1 MFSAS
6 YRNTNYIMDNKTNT
20 WLAEIYPQASEI
32 PGKLSTFDKAKVS
45 PRMSL
50 TRKILLLD
58 ALPLLACVTSLW
70 MLSSREPEKVLI
82 PFKASPESVVVSSL
96 GAAASPAAASVEV
109 TAEPEPEEDSKTR
122 QKRKLSP
129 SVFRRGAPDTLP
141 YLAFDPMMLQA
152 MYEQANFLRRGSTK
166 TASGIGKN
174 DMLRTIELLQS
185 VQLLDPNVLL
195 TTFDFYSINTDL
207 KKDRVRVTGYYTPL
221 VKASRVQTPEF
232 SCPMLRRP
240 ESGVPSPAAI
250 ESGALAGKGLELAWL
265 PNKKTLQNAQLQ
277 GSCLIEFPDGKRE
290 HFGFGGSVKG
300 AGGTY
305 VFFKEVDEQVLGAGY
320 FPLTAGYSAAVDTR
334 YIPIGSTLLAELPD
348 IDPSGKLKGYTYRII
363 FAQDR
368 GGAIKTTKR
377 IDLYCG
383 MGQKGLQEA
392 RKVNRFGRLWL
403 LLPKEK

>member
-1 MFSAS
+1 
-6 YRNTNYIMDNKTNT
+6 MDNKTNT
-20 WLAEIYPQASEI
+20 WLSDTYPSKRNIQA
-32 PGKLSTFDKAKVS
+32 KLAAFKRRDAIIRKAIAK
-45 PRMSL
+45 R
-50 TRKILLLD
+50 ILLLD
-58 ALPLLACVTSLW
+58 VLPFAVSIASLW
-70 MLSSREPEKVLI
+70 LMAGRAPEKVLI
-82 PFKASPESVVVSSL
+82 PFKATPKSVVVSSL
-96 GAAASPAAASVEV
+96 DEKKSTEISIA
-109 TAEPEPEEDSKTR
+109 AEPEPEATSSAKS
-122 QKRKLSP
+122 KRKLAN
-129 SVFRRGAPDTLP
+129 SVFHRNSPDTLP

-152 MYEQANFLRRGSTK
+152 LYEQSNYLRRDEVK
-166 TASGIGKN
+166 TASGISKKE
-174 DMLRTIELLQS
+174 MQRTLELLQN

-207 KKDRVRVTGYYTPL
+207 KKDKVRVTGYYTPL
-221 VKASRVQTPEF
+221 IQASREKTPEF
-232 SCPMLRRP
+232 SVPMLRRP
-240 ESGVPSPAAI
+240 DSGVPSPAAI
-250 ESGALAGKGLELAWL
+250 EAGALAGKGYELAWL
-265 PNKKTLQNAQLQ
+265 PDKKALRNAQLQ
-277 GSCLIEFPDGKRE
+277 GSCLVEFPDGTRE

-348 IDPSGKLKGYTYRII
+348 IDPSGKLNGYTYRII

-368 GGAIKTTKR
+368 GGAIKTTNR

-383 MGQKGLQEA
+383 MGQKGLQQA

>member
-1 MFSAS
+1 
-6 YRNTNYIMDNKTNT
+6 MDNKTNT
-20 WLAEIYPQASEI
+20 WLADIYPQASDM
-32 PGKLSTFDKAKVS
+32 PGKLSTFDKAKAA
-45 PRMSL
+45 PRTSL
-50 TRKILLLD
+50 TRKILFLD
-58 ALPLLACVTSLW
+58 ALPLLACVASLW
-70 MLSSREPEKVLI
+70 MLHSREPEKVLI
-82 PFKASPESVVVSSL
+82 PFKAKSPQSVVISSL
-96 GAAASPAAASVEV
+96 GAATAAEISSETVLA
-109 TAEPEPEEDSKTR
+109 AEPEETTKNKR
-122 QKRKLSP
+122 KRKLSSSILHP
-129 SVFRRGAPDTLP
+129 GGPDTLP

-152 MYEQANFLRRGSTK
+152 MYEQANYLRRNEVK
-166 TASGIGKN
+166 TASGISKGE
-174 DMLRTIELLQS
+174 MMQTLELLQN

-232 SCPMLRRP
+232 SVPMLRRP
-240 ESGVPSPAAI
+240 ESGVPNPAAI
-250 ESGALAGKGLELAWL
+250 EAGALAGKGLELAWL
-265 PNKKTLQNAQLQ
+265 PNKKALQNAQLQ

-305 VFFKEVDEQVLGAGY
+305 VFFLEVDEEVLGAGY

-348 IDPSGKLKGYTYRII
+348 IDPSGKLLGYKYRII